1 MSDEFDD
8 LQELL
13 KELAHRGTPLGT
25 EDTPDPPPAPK
36 RGGPRTPRGRAAS
49 AQNAVTHGVN
59 AKTPVIPRLGET
71 PEEWTQFEAGVV
83 TSLAPV
89 GELEAE
95 LSRRV
100 ALLLWRL
107 RRAARAETAT
117 VARQLA
123 RTSFSDVPAELLD
136 ASRGAPFEDES
147 HLLRYETT
155 LNRLLTSA
163 LTSLELIQRRRVG
176 ERPAVARL
184 EIADG

>member
-1 MSDEFDD
+1 MSDEFSD

-13 KELAHRGTPLGT
+13 KELAKRGPLDLAP
-25 EDTPDPPPAPK
+25 EDTPPPPAPK
-36 RGGPRTPRGRAAS
+36 RGGPRTTRGREVS
-49 AQNAVTHGVN
+49 AQNSITHGVN

-83 TSLAPV
+83 ASLAPV

-95 LSRRV
+95 LSRRI
-100 ALLLWRL
+100 ALILWRL

-117 VARQLA
+117 VAGQLT
-123 RTSFSDVPAELLD
+123 RTSFSDVPAELID
-136 ASRGAPFEDES
+136 ASRGAPFEGES

-184 EIADG
+184 DIADG